1 MQGCLSP
8 QIKQSFPGLPTTT
21 REPIGVKVSPMGVW
35 SAALFAFSSFS
46 LVAVNKLILT
56 SYSFPSP
63 LSLALGQMLASV
75 LVISWGQFL
84 GVLSLP
90 PFSLQTLV
98 SVQPLPPLYL
108 LNALSGLSSTQ
119 MLPLPMF
126 TVLRR

>member
-1 MQGCLSP
+1 MQGSLSP
-8 QIKQSFPGLPTTT
+8 QIKHTFQGLPTST
-21 REPIGVKVSPMGVW
+21 RETADIRVSPMGVW
-35 SAALFAFSSFS
+35 AAGLFAFSSFS

-75 LVISWGQFL
+75 LVIRGGHLL
-84 GVLSLP
+84 GLLSLP
-90 PFSLQTLV
+90 PFSVQTLV

-108 LNALSGLSSTQ
+108 LNAISGLSSTQ